1 VFLSAY
7 HFDGDPVAPAEA
19 FAALSQNAGFRQA
32 LAEARLPQPRLE
44 PLGEVHVV
52 RVRDGIAPC

>member
-1 VFLSAY
+1 VFLGTY
-7 HFDGDPVAPAEA
+7 HFDGDPVALAEA
-19 FAALSQNAGFRQA
+19 FSAFSQSAGFRQA

-52 RVRDGIAPC
+52 RVRDGIAP